1 MQASVP
7 TLRNADLTRKAEQ
20 GTGRLEDPGHAGLC
34 PLLRSADLTTK
45 AEQGPWRP
53 KDAQAS
59 VPLLRSTDLT
69 VKTEQGTW
77 SPGCTGSVSL

>member
-1 MQASVP
+1 MEAPGHTGLCP
-7 TLRNADLTRKAEQ
+7 TLRNV
-20 GTGRLEDPGHAGLC
+20 
-34 PLLRSADLTTK
+34 DLTTK

-69 VKTEQGTW
+69 VKTEQGA
-77 SPGCTGSVSL
+77 